1 MRCLSALFDALPP
14 KMSDNLALL
23 TFRLPIRH
31 YRHQNID
38 FLLSKWHN
46 QCRVMT
52 MLKTEDGRFWTT
64 VKEAAQ
70 RLQVSPS
77 RLVKAVKEGKIDA
90 LRLSP
95 RAILIDWQQ
104 AQYWR
109 QRFYSERKAQVA
121 RERRKQ
127 P

>member
-1 MRCLSALFDALPP
+1 MPFPP
-14 KMSDNLALL
+14 KMSDNRALL
-23 TFRLPIRH
+23 TFQRLIRH
-31 YRHQNID
+31 YRHLIID
-38 FLLSKWHN
+38 FLPPKWHN
-46 QCRVMT
+46 QWRVMT

-95 RAILIDWQQ
+95 RALLIDWQQ

-109 QRFYSERKAQVA
+109 QRFYSERKAKVA
-121 RERRKQ
+121 RERRKK

>member
-1 MRCLSALFDALPP
+1 
-14 KMSDNLALL
+14 MSDNRALL

-31 YRHQNID
+31 YRHLIVD
-38 FLLSKWHN
+38 FLPPKWHN
-46 QCRVMT
+46 QWRVMT

-95 RAILIDWQQ
+95 RALLIDWQQ

-109 QRFYSERKAQVA
+109 QRFYSERKAEAVKK
-121 RERRKQ
+121 RRKRQ
-127 P
+127 KC

>member
-1 MRCLSALFDALPP
+1 MPFPP
-14 KMSDNLALL
+14 KMSDNHALL

-46 QCRVMT
+46 QWRVMT

-90 LRLSP
+90 LHLSP

-109 QRFYSERKAQVA
+109 QRFYSERKAKVA
-121 RERRKQ
+121 RERRKK

>member
-1 MRCLSALFDALPP
+1 
-14 KMSDNLALL
+14 
-23 TFRLPIRH
+23 
-31 YRHQNID
+31 
-38 FLLSKWHN
+38 
-46 QCRVMT
+46 MT

-95 RAILIDWQQ
+95 RALLIDWQQ
-104 AQYWR
+104 ATFWRERYYSKRKAEAVRKR
-109 QRFYSERKAQVA
+109 QRGRK
-121 RERRKQ
+121 
-127 P
+127 